1 MSKDFVQPQPL
12 WEVLESAFLAGRSPG
27 YNDRFGYA
35 GELRALADVVEWRG
49 DKGLDLDP
57 GETADWLRAEAV
69 KAEAILETA
78 TPSYS

>member
-1 MSKDFVQPQPL
+1 MTEPFREAEPL
-12 WEVLESAFLAGRSPG
+12 WQVMERAFLARRAPG
-27 YNDRFGYA
+27 HNDRFGYA

-69 KAEAILETA
+69 KAEAVLETP
-78 TPSYS
+78 TH